1 MRAHLPGG
9 LRLDA
14 SVVTI
19 GAFDG
24 VHRGHQALICA
35 AIAKADSLGT
45 PSVAVTFDPPPKA
58 HFAGA
63 AILTAIDEKLR
74 RLAMLGVDHAVV
86 IPFGA
91 AYAAQEPSRFLADL
105 FRLGPE
111 TILVGADFRFGARRA
126 GNLELLA
133 RYFDVEIFPQALC
146 SRGESISSSRIR
158 ALLARG
164 ELGAAEGLLG
174 RWPDASVPSGLASM
188 FVTDFR
194 DHSHASH

>member
-1 MRAHLPGG
+1 MGADATIGRVGIAPESRGRKRRIERMRAHLPGG
-9 LRLDA
+9 LRLGA

-74 RLAMLGVDHAVV
+74 RLAMLGVDH
-86 IPFGA
+86 
-91 AYAAQEPSRFLADL
+91 
-105 FRLGPE
+105 
-111 TILVGADFRFGARRA
+111 
-126 GNLELLA
+126 
-133 RYFDVEIFPQALC
+133 
-146 SRGESISSSRIR
+146 
-158 ALLARG
+158 
-164 ELGAAEGLLG
+164 
-174 RWPDASVPSGLASM
+174 
-188 FVTDFR
+188 
-194 DHSHASH
+194 